1 MPALNP
7 CPAAS
12 GMNCPSKFSEAKT
25 SVPRGKKGFSEAIF
39 INTSSLILL
48 IFDFL
53 IKGREIKMAAK
64 KPFGGY
70 NICFKGCADS
80 MEKVF
85 GTSKLA
91 PSEMTK
97 KLWAYVKSKKL
108 SGKS

>member
-1 MPALNP
+1 
-7 CPAAS
+7 
-12 GMNCPSKFSEAKT
+12 
-25 SVPRGKKGFSEAIF
+25 
-39 INTSSLILL
+39 
-48 IFDFL
+48 
-53 IKGREIKMAAK
+53 MAAK

-70 NICFKGCADS
+70 NICFKGCGDS